1 MINRSGLMPGKKKIV
16 PGSQSSTQTGGQSS
30 EKQSQSVMESAL
42 DSSLKGM
49 KIDMAKNILAEG
61 DGDKSKKTKKEK
73 NKKKKK
79 KRSSTSTESESNE
92 IDMEEFRLTGLSSQI
107 SSSQIGRVNLKKCS

>member
-73 NKKKKK
+73 NKKKK
-79 KRSSTSTESESNE
+79 RR
-92 IDMEEFRLTGLSSQI
+92 DLAHLQ
-107 SSSQIGRVNLKKCS
+107 RVNQTRSIWKNWRCSLQ